1 MKLYGMDVKPRHLD
15 LLVSLSSPSLSPDGE
30 QAVFAARR
38 PSFVVDDYVGR
49 IWSVATAGRGRP
61 RPLTRG
67 TSDLAPQLS
76 PDGRTVAFLRG
87 GIDVKPQLAI
97 VAAEGGEPRI
107 ITDAPLGVDEFV
119 WSSDSRKLAFV
130 ARMPEEGRYG
140 TLDGV
145 PTDRE
150 DPRLIVGNKYQANGL
165 GYTRDRP
172 RGIYLLEVP
181 SLDEEPWLE
190 PRGRA
195 ATGTEEEPRDNTL
208 LGGRRGIP
216 RARLLTP
223 MEADCHQPEFTPD
236 GERVYF
242 TAALHAGEDSDLRT
256 MVYEVPV
263 AGGAPVLVVG
273 GPESPQAWSRPR
285 FSRDGRTL
293 FLLTEHLGESGLDFV
308 GRATAIAALDADAKP
323 GTEPRI
329 LTDPVTSDYEAPWGF
344 LEPFGQGSVMA
355 PARVRGCGELQAIS
369 PEGRIDVLVRGPRV
383 VSAAAEREGVTVA
396 VVSEATHP
404 MELARLAEGRLV
416 RLTDFA
422 RPLIAA
428 ATPVEPREL
437 TVQGEDGND
446 IHGWVFVPKGRGPHP
461 VLLNIH
467 GGPFSNFNWAFFDEA
482 QVYVRAGYAVVQC
495 NPRGSASYGQAH
507 GRAVKERMGVV
518 DMADVLAFLD
528 EACSQFKS
536 LDEDRVGIMGGSYG
550 GYLTAWITSHDDR
563 FAAAVVERGYLD
575 PAAFVGT
582 SDIGWFFSDGYVGVD
597 PDGVEQQSPMAR
609 VGQVTTPTLVIHS
622 ERDLRCPLEQA
633 QRYFAALRRNEVTTR
648 MLVFPG
654 ENHELSRSG
663 TPWHRRQRFEA
674 ILDWWAEQL
683 PVRMKEARRGR

>member
-1 MKLYGMDVKPRHLD
+1 MKPRHLD
-15 LLVSLSSPSLSPDGE
+15 LLVTLSSPTLSPDGE
-30 QAVFAARR
+30 QAVFAASR
-38 PSFVVDDYVGR
+38 PSFDVDDHVGR

-76 PDGRTVAFLRG
+76 PDGHTVAFLRG
-87 GIDVKPQLAI
+87 GVDARPQLAI
-97 VAAEGGEPRI
+97 VSAEGGEPRI
-107 ITDAPLGVDEFV
+107 VTDAPLGVDEFV
-119 WSSDSRKLAFV
+119 WSRDSRELAFV

-140 TLDGV
+140 TLEGV
-145 PTDRE
+145 PAERE
-150 DPRLIVGNKYQANGL
+150 DPRLIVGNKYQANGI
-165 GYTRDRP
+165 GYIRDRP

-195 ATGTEEEPRDNTL
+195 ATGTEEEPRDNTT

-223 MEADCHQPEFTPD
+223 LEADCCQPEFTPD
-236 GERVYF
+236 GTRVCF
-242 TAALHAGEDSDLRT
+242 TAALHAGEDSDLRS
-256 MVYEVPV
+256 MIHRVPVTGGEPVLV
-263 AGGAPVLVVG
+263 AGG
-273 GPESPQAWSRPR
+273 PEAAWAWSRPR

-293 FLLTEHLGESGLDFV
+293 FLLAEHLGESGLDFV
-308 GRATAIAALDADAKP
+308 GSAKAVAALAAEAEP

-329 LTDPVTSDYEAPWGF
+329 LTDPAISDYEAPWSF
-344 LEPFGQGSVMA
+344 LEPFGEESVLA
-355 PARVRGCGELQAIS
+355 PARVRGCGELHVIS
-369 PEGRIDVLVRGPRV
+369 PEGRVHVLVKGPKV
-383 VSAAAEREGVTVA
+383 VSAAAERSGVSVA
-396 VVSEATHP
+396 VVSEATRP
-404 MELARLAEGRLV
+404 MELARVAEGRLV

-422 RPLIAA
+422 RPLVAA

-437 TVQGEDGND
+437 TIQGEDGND
-446 IHGWVFVPKGRGPHP
+446 IHGWVFVPKGQGPHP

-495 NPRGSASYGQAH
+495 NPRGSSSYGQAH

-528 EACSQFKS
+528 GACRQFKS

-550 GYLTAWITSHDDR
+550 
-563 FAAAVVERGYLD
+563 GYLD

-582 SDIGWFFSDGYVGVD
+582 SDIGWFFSDGYVGAD
-597 PDGVEQQSPMAR
+597 PEKVEQQSPMAR
-609 VGQVTTPTLVIHS
+609 VGQVRTPTLVIHS

-633 QRYFAALRRNEVTTR
+633 QRYFAELRRNGVTAR
-648 MLVFPG
+648 MLIFPG